1 MWHEL
6 LCVRAEDVCVCVCVY
21 VCDVQSLTK
30 GTHVWTTLSGLLPA
44 SYLSL
49 ETSADAKKL
58 FHSSGNDQPR
68 RPGRA
73 ISFFF
78 FFFAPIWKQC
88 RGTWGERIDA
98 SLIGGTDFFFGG
110 GSGQTP
116 LLRQLLE
123 KRLMLN
129 RAGNTIQLKCKFEF
143 SILVLLPLSE
153 MLPQTFYFINFFKC
167 SESTLNNLYH
177 AANSKSP
184 PSEIITIII
193 F

>member
-1 MWHEL
+1 MF
-6 LCVRAEDVCVCVCVY
+6 VCVY

-78 FFFAPIWKQC
+78 SF
-88 RGTWGERIDA
+88 
-98 SLIGGTDFFFGG
+98 
-110 GSGQTP
+110 
-116 LLRQLLE
+116 LRQFGSSAVG
-123 KRLMLN
+123 RGGNALMHL
-129 RAGNTIQLKCKFEF
+129 
-143 SILVLLPLSE
+143 
-153 MLPQTFYFINFFKC
+153 
-167 SESTLNNLYH
+167 
-177 AANSKSP
+177 
-184 PSEIITIII
+184 
-193 F
+193 